1 MNSNASP
8 ACCAAEKM
16 AVHFCEGPHPG
27 DPRRRAI
34 DSRTASAAG
43 PSMRTICVLVSSRFD
58 PSFFSR
64 CAVVLPSL
72 DSRPNCSQVPLD
84 SANWFSDQWG
94 PSSAI
99 QPTLGLKRHCQLDR
113 RHPNPIASQ
122 PIRRQRCI
130 MRIRPSRL
138 AQHLPSGNRAAGRRA
153 SQGHLSDN
161 LNDCGRSM
169 SRIKL
174 AVSTLC
180 CHSPCEREGQS
191 ISQEHCWFP
200 CYECMAH
207 SVRRSRR

>member
-1 MNSNASP
+1 MNRGTAATRANMNSNASP

-99 QPTLGLKRHCQLDR
+99 QATLGLKRHCQLDR
-113 RHPNPIASQ
+113 RHPNPHSLATYPASEVHSADSSLEACPTPALRQSCCWTPCITRALIGQ
-122 PIRRQRCI
+122 P
-130 MRIRPSRL
+130 
-138 AQHLPSGNRAAGRRA
+138 
-153 SQGHLSDN
+153 
-161 LNDCGRSM
+161 
-169 SRIKL
+169 
-174 AVSTLC
+174 
-180 CHSPCEREGQS
+180 
-191 ISQEHCWFP
+191 
-200 CYECMAH
+200 
-207 SVRRSRR
+207 